1 MYLHNVRNT
10 CICTMYIQN
19 VFVQCT
25 SKMYTKNVH
34 NIIRGGRENKSM
46 EEKRIMKKNRD
57 DDIREKK

>member
-1 MYLHNVRNT
+1 MYVIH
-10 CICTMYIQN
+10 

-34 NIIRGGRENKSM
+34 NIVRGGRENKSM

>member
-1 MYLHNVRNT
+1 MHIKNLRST
-10 CICTMYIQN
+10 CTCTMYVIHA
-19 VFVQCT
+19 FVQCT

-34 NIIRGGRENKSM
+34 NIVRRGRENKSM